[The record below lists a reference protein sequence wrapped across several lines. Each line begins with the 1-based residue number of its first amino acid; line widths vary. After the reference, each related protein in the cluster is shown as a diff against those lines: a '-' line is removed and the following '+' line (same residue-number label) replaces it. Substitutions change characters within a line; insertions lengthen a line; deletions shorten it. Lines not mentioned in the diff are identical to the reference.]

1 MTRRGHRVWCPAR
14 DCYTLAPES
23 PSVSSPR
30 MDRWTCPHC
39 RREFNQRTNLRRH
52 QRSACPELFPIR
64 PYACDRGYG
73 SRFYWPDMRE
83 RHQRHCSHVLTGQV
97 QTEDSDVH
105 EDFASDEGFGGSA
118 LPTEQSPPSFSTEG
132 APEATLPGG
141 PKRTAVSPFVDNS
154 FVLFCFS
161 LFVSCVGATGE
172 VAGWV
177 APPRSGSRSWGE
189 AV

>member
-1 MTRRGHRVWCPAR
+1 MDEAEPERTEQSGGVLGGEDLGAKGHGGGVPAEPSLSEQEEGGARMTRRGHRVWCPAR
-14 DCYTLAPES
+14 DCFTLTPES
-23 PSVSSPR
+23 NSVSSPR
-30 MDRWTCPHC
+30 IDRWTCPHC
-39 RREFNQRTNLRRH
+39 RREFNQKTNLRRH

-118 LPTEQSPPSFSTEG
+118 LPTEQSPP
-132 APEATLPGG
+132 
-141 PKRTAVSPFVDNS
+141 
-154 FVLFCFS
+154 
-161 LFVSCVGATGE
+161 
-172 VAGWV
+172 